1 MVLLGIDTE
10 SGGISQ
16 EFDLL
21 TLSLSVIIDFE
32 IVESL
37 NLKVKPDPVNGRT
50 QFFVQAEALRVNG
63 IDLAQHDLE
72 AITYSESKK
81 IIYEWLKEMKG
92 KYGKLLPFGNGISR
106 DIQLI
111 TRYTISS
118 KSWDQFVKRNPIELT
133 SIGNCLKLMGL
144 IPEDQSL
151 ALSNIAEHFGATIDP
166 DVVHTAEYDV
176 WLGIQALKGYS
187 SLMGGLNC

>member
-63 IDLAQHDLE
+63 IDLAQHDLDAICYRE
-72 AITYSESKK
+72 AKQMIFG
-81 IIYEWLKEMKG
+81 WLDGMHRMH
-92 KYGKLLPFGNGISR
+92 GKLMPFGNGIAR
-106 DIQLI
+106 DIQMI
-111 TRYTISS
+111 TKYTISS
-118 KSWDQFVKRNPIELT
+118 KSWDMFVKRNPIELT

-151 ALSNIAEHFGATIDP
+151 SLKNIATYFGAEIDE
-166 DVVHTAEYDV
+166 DKVHTAEYDV

-187 SLMGGLNC
+187 SLMGGLSC

>member
-81 IIYEWLKEMKG
+81 IIYEWLKEMKE

-133 SIGNCLKLMGL
+133 SIGNFLKIIGA

-166 DVVHTAEYDV
+166 DAVHTAEYDV
-176 WLGIQALKGYS
+176 WLGAQALKGYS
-187 SLMGGLNC
+187 SFIF